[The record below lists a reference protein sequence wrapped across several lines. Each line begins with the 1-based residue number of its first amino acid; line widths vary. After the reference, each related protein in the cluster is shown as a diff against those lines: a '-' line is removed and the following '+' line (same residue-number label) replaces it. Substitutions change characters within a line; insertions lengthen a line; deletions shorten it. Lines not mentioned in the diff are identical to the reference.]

1 MLPVISKIFEMA
13 IHEQLSDYY
22 TTNSLF
28 RTQQD
33 GFMKNVSTELAALVL
48 IDRLLNQLN
57 ARKISMNLY
66 LDLSKAFIIVLAIVY
81 YLIS

>member
-1 MLPVISKIFEMA
+1 
-13 IHEQLSDYY
+13 
-22 TTNSLF
+22 
-28 RTQQD
+28 
-33 GFMKNVSTELAALVL
+33 MKNASTELAALVL

-66 LDLSKAFIIVLAIVY
+66 FDLSKAFNIVLAIVY